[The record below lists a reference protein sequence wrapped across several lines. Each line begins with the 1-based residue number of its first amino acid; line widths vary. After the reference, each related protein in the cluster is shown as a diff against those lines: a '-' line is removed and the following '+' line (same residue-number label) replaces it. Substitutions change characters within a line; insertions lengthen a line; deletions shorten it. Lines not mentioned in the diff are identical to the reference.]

1 MRIRFLK
8 RTEIQVLDMYPA
20 PMPHENIRIHQT
32 NIVCDMDVKILRIFL
47 IFGLS
52 EMRIQKIPK

>member
-8 RTEIQVLDMYPA
+8 RTEIKVLDMYPT
-20 PMPHENIRIHQT
+20 PIPHGNIRIHQT
-32 NIVCDMDVKILRIFL
+32 NIVSDMDVKILRIIL